1 MTIDNNSNDYKSRT
15 RIGFSTN
22 AKGKAQLDITVELL
36 DGDTDT
42 IKKILDEAVKATKE
56 VLASNNLNLAD

>member
-1 MTIDNNSNDYKSRT
+1 MTINENTENYKRRT

-36 DGDTDT
+36 DGDNNT
-42 IKKILDEAVKATKE
+42 IKMMLDEAIKSAKE
-56 VLASNNLNLAD
+56 VVISNGFTLAD